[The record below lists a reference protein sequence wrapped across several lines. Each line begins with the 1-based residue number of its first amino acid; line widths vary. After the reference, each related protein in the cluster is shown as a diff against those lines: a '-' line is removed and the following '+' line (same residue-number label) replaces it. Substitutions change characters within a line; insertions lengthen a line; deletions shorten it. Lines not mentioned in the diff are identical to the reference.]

1 VEEESVKLKNYDIVT
16 LDKVKEAEINKKAVF
31 SAVEVETSP
40 KLHYLKT
47 CIEEKDLALPLLDK
61 VCGKTLCL

>member
-31 SAVEVETSP
+31 SAVEV
-40 KLHYLKT
+40 
-47 CIEEKDLALPLLDK
+47 
-61 VCGKTLCL
+61 